1 MAVADLSH
9 ARDGRFKMDPRDLG
23 LDPLRIEVEI
33 LARAAHAD
41 YRAVPA
47 ALKVAQV
54 AVFLQMNLREPLH
67 IADSV
72 ITRHHQAHWRTLRDR
87 QRIAVER
94 VNDHRLRLHCVFEGN
109 AATELLVQLKG
120 LLAEDDFLI
129 SAVGPEEYHFARL
142 RANSGLVQGR
152 ATPKLDLAC
161 FSFLWHNSERIQTL
175 REEIV

>member
-9 ARDGRFKMDPRDLG
+9 ARDGRFQMDPRDLG
-23 LDPLRIEVEI
+23 LDPLRVEVEM
-33 LARAAHAD
+33 LASAAHAND
-41 YRAVPA
+41 RAVPS

-72 ITRHHQAHWRTLRDR
+72 ITRHQQAYWRTLRDR

-109 AATELLVQLKG
+109 TAAELLIQLKG
-120 LLAEDDFLI
+120 LLAEDDFLL
-129 SAVGPEEYHFARL
+129 SAIGPEEHHFARL
-142 RANSGLVQGR
+142 RANSGLVQH
-152 ATPKLDLAC
+152 LAQ
-161 FSFLWHNSERIQTL
+161 WNAGEAPAGGQTL
-175 REEIV
+175 ERGGTIAGALIAN